1 MFLGQLPQS
10 KNCPP
15 PPYTPG
21 GQFFLGAIAWLPP
34 TLKLTLTL
42 SQTPILITGGG
53 VGGNIPDTSLNKI
66 SVFCLLIADYDNKK
80 PEN

>member
-15 PPYTPG
+15 IHPWGTI
-21 GQFFLGAIAWLPP
+21 FLGGNCLVAPNPKTNSNIVPNP
-34 TLKLTLTL
+34 N
-42 SQTPILITGGG
+42 PNHGGRG
-53 VGGNIPDTSLNKI
+53 GGNIPDTSLNKMN
-66 SVFCLLIADYDNKK
+66 VFCLLIADYDNKK